1 MEPPTSG
8 LGRGERAPDFVLP
21 LQDGT
26 PTRFYAR
33 AGGTPAVLLFCPGD
47 HTTHLLNFSTT
58 LGQMSSIPLAIFA
71 VLQGRPNAALQAP
84 FPVFSDVQGKVK
96 AAYRLGHTVA
106 STCFV
111 LSPNLQVLTTLP
123 VQDLAATAQQVLST
137 LATDLPP
144 IAPLEIHTQA
154 PVLLIPRVL
163 APEICRTLIHVW
175 ETRGHVE
182 TGVEHSH
189 NRQRQDSI
197 DHSHKSRQDH
207 IVSDQQLLR
216 LLTTT
221 VGRRILSEVHKAFA
235 FQATRFEGFKI
246 ACYAAASGG
255 FFHAHR
261 DNLSPSTAHRRFA
274 LTLNLNDDYDG
285 GHLRFPEYGPH
296 LYRPKAGDAVV
307 FACSHL
313 HEVTHVTQGRRFTLL
328 SFLFGD
334 ADVRAAVPEAATSS
348 QPS

>member
-1 MEPPTSG
+1 MDPPLSG
-8 LGRGERAPDFVLP
+8 LSRGERAPDFVLP
-21 LQDGT
+21 LQDDT

-33 AGGTPAVLLFCPGD
+33 AGGTPAVLLFCPED
-47 HTTHLLNFSTT
+47 QATQLLHFATT
-58 LGQMSSIPLAIFA
+58 LGDMAPLPLAIFA
-71 VLQGRPNAALQAP
+71 VQHGWPDAALQTP
-84 FPVFSDVQGKVK
+84 FPVFFDAQGKVK
-96 AAYRLGHTVA
+96 AAYRLGHTIA

-111 LSPNLQVLTTLP
+111 LSPNLQVLATLA
-123 VQDLAATAQQVLST
+123 VQDFAATVQQVLAT
-137 LATDLPP
+137 LAADLPI

-163 APEICRTLIHVW
+163 APEICYTLIHVW
-175 ETRGHVE
+175 ETCGHAD

-197 DHSHKSRQDH
+197 HHSYKSRRDH
-207 IVSDQQLLR
+207 IVSDRRLLR
-216 LLTTT
+216 FLTTT

-246 ACYAAASGG
+246 ACYAAAGG

-274 LTLNLNDDYDG
+274 LTLNLNEDYDG

-307 FACSHL
+307 FACAHL
-313 HEVTHVTQGRRFTLL
+313 HEVTRVTQGRRFTLL

-334 ADVRAAVPEAATSS
+334 ADVRSS
-348 QPS
+348 V

>member
-1 MEPPTSG
+1 MDALPAG

-47 HTTHLLNFSTT
+47 QLPQLLHFATT
-58 LGQMSSIPLAIFA
+58 LGHMASVPLAIFA
-71 VLQGRPNAALQAP
+71 VQHGQPDAALQAP
-84 FPVFSDVQGKVK
+84 LPVFCDEQGTVK
-96 AAYRLGHTVA
+96 AAYRLGHAVA

-111 LSPNLQVLTTLP
+111 LSPNLQVLATLA
-123 VQDLAATAQQVLST
+123 VQDFAATASQVLCT
-137 LATDLPP
+137 LATDLPAM
-144 IAPLEIHTQA
+144 APLEIHTQA

-163 APEICRTLIHVW
+163 TPEICRTLIDVW

-189 NRQRQDSI
+189 NRQRQGSI
-197 DHSHKSRQDH
+197 HHSQKSRQDH
-207 IVSDQQLLR
+207 TVSDPQLLR
-216 LLTTT
+216 LLTST
-221 VGRRILSEVHKAFA
+221 VGRRILSEVHKAFV

-246 ACYAAASGG
+246 ACYAAAAGG
-255 FFHAHR
+255 FFQAHR

-307 FACSHL
+307 FACAHL
-313 HEVTHVTQGRRFTLL
+313 HEVTRVTQGRRFTLL

-334 ADVRAAVPEAATSS
+334 ADVRASGRGAAMSS

>member
-1 MEPPTSG
+1 
-8 LGRGERAPDFVLP
+8 VLP

-47 HTTHLLNFSTT
+47 QTPQLLHFATT
-58 LGQMSSIPLAIFA
+58 LGHMAALPLAIFA
-71 VLQGRPNAALQAP
+71 VQHGRPDTALQAP
-84 FPVFSDVQGKVK
+84 FPVFSDAQGTVT
-96 AAYRLGHTVA
+96 AAYRLGPTGA
-106 STCFV
+106 ATCVV

-123 VQDLAATAQQVLST
+123 VHDVAVTAHQVLST

-144 IAPLEIHTQA
+144 IAPREIHTQA

-163 APEICRTLIHVW
+163 TPDLCHTLIHVW
-175 ETRGHVE
+175 ETRGHVD

-189 NRQRQDSI
+189 NRQRQNRLHPSQ
-197 DHSHKSRQDH
+197 KSRQDH
-207 IVSDQQLLR
+207 IVSDPQLLR

-246 ACYAAASGG
+246 ACYAAAGG

-274 LTLNLNDDYDG
+274 LTLNLNEEYDG
-285 GHLRFPEYGPH
+285 GYLRFPEYGPH

-307 FACSHL
+307 FACGHL

-334 ADVRAAVPEAATSS
+334 ADVRASVPVPH
-348 QPS
+348 PS